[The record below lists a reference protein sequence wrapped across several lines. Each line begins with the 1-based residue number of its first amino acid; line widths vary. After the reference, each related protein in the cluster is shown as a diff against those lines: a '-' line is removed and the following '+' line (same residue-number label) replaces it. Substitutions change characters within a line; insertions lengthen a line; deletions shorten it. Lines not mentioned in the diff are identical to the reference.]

1 MFTWLNNA
9 PVTTISFLQIIKG
22 LEDSKLSSARK
33 KDHIDLAFK
42 SIVDQQDRRFNY
54 EPLLGSMPEFPEKM
68 EYNYLGFKMRAPIWV
83 SSMTGGT
90 EKAGTIN
97 HRLAEVCG
105 NMGLGMGLGSC
116 RSLLYGRERLED
128 FDVKDL
134 LGEQPLFVN
143 LGIAQLAELIE
154 GKALDR
160 IDALIALLRADGLII
175 HINPFQEWMQPEGDV
190 ISVPP
195 IESLRILRDSYKGA
209 MVVKEV
215 GQGMGPASLRALLSI
230 APDGIEFGA
239 FGGTNFSKLE
249 LLRAQG
255 KSSYTGLSQVGHTA
269 HQMVHFLNDIREEFK
284 DGKTEMII
292 SGGVKGFLDG
302 YYLCSLCNWP
312 SIYGQAGA
320 FLKMALEGPEALN
333 DFVRKEILGYK
344 LAEQYLTLRN
354 EDKTVMH

>member
-1 MFTWLNNA
+1 
-9 PVTTISFLQIIKG
+9 
-22 LEDSKLSSARK
+22 
-33 KDHIDLAFK
+33 
-42 SIVDQQDRRFNY
+42 
-54 EPLLGSMPEFPEKM
+54 MPDFPEAM
-68 EYNYLGFKMRAPIWV
+68 DYTYLGFKMRAPIWV

-105 NMGLGMGLGSC
+105 KMGLGMGLGSC

-134 LGEQPLFVN
+134 LGEQPLFAN

-154 GKALDR
+154 DKALDR
-160 IDALIALLRADGLII
+160 IDALLELLRADGLII

-190 ISVPP
+190 ISKPP
-195 IESLRILRDSYKGA
+195 MESLTRLRSYYKGPL
-209 MVVKEV
+209 VVKEV

-230 APDGIEFGA
+230 EPDGIEFGA

-255 KSSYTGLSQVGHTA
+255 KSNYTGLVHVGHTA
-269 HQMVHFLNDIREEFK
+269 YQMVELLNEARQEISSS
-284 DGKTEMII
+284 KTEMII

-302 YYLCSLCNWP
+302 YYLCTLCEWP

-320 FLKMALEGPEALN
+320 FLKMALEGPEAL
-333 DFVRKEILGYK
+333 DAFVRKEILGYK
-344 LAEQYLTLRN
+344 LAEQYLTLRK
-354 EDKTVMH
+354 DSITGMY